1 MAAFVDMGGYVRFF
15 WLAYTIVAFVMV
27 GLWIMSRRFQ
37 RTSNDEL
44 AALNPRTRRR
54 QQEPNDET

>member
-1 MAAFVDMGGYVRFF
+1 MVAFFDMGGYGGFV
-15 WLAYTIVAFVMV
+15 WPAYAIVAFVMV

-37 RTSNDEL
+37 RTSSDEL
-44 AALNPRTRRR
+44 AALNPRAHRR

>member
-1 MAAFVDMGGYVRFF
+1 MAAFFDMGGYGGFV
-15 WLAYTIVAFVMV
+15 WPAYTIVAFVMV

-37 RTSNDEL
+37 RTSSDEL
-44 AALNPRTRRR
+44 ATLNPRTRRR

>member
-1 MAAFVDMGGYVRFF
+1 MASFFDMGGYGGFV
-15 WLAYTIVAFVMV
+15 WSAYAIVAIFMV

-37 RTSNDEL
+37 RTSSDEL
-44 AALNPRTRRR
+44 AALNPRTHRR

>member
-1 MAAFVDMGGYVRFF
+1 MAAFFDMGGYGGFV
-15 WLAYTIVAFVMV
+15 WPAYAIVALIMV

-37 RTSNDEL
+37 RTSSDEL
-44 AALNPRTRRR
+44 AALNARTHRR

>member
-1 MAAFVDMGGYVRFF
+1 MAALFDMGGYSGFV
-15 WLAYTIVAFVMV
+15 WPAYAIVAFVML

-37 RTSNDEL
+37 RTSSDEL
-44 AALNPRTRRR
+44 AALNPGTRRR

>member
-1 MAAFVDMGGYVRFF
+1 MAAFFDMGEYGDFV
-15 WLAYTIVAFVMV
+15 WPAYAIVAFVMV

-37 RTSNDEL
+37 RTSSDEL

-54 QQEPNDET
+54 QQEPNGET

>member
-1 MAAFVDMGGYVRFF
+1 MAAFFDMGGYGGFV
-15 WLAYTIVAFVMV
+15 WPAYAIVAFVMV

-37 RTSNDEL
+37 RTSSDEL

-54 QQEPNDET
+54 QQESNDET

>member
-1 MAAFVDMGGYVRFF
+1 MAAFFDMGGYSGFV
-15 WLAYTIVAFVMV
+15 WPAYAIVAFVML

-37 RTSNDEL
+37 RTSSDEL

-54 QQEPNDET
+54 QQEANDET

>member
-1 MAAFVDMGGYVRFF
+1 MAAFFDMGGYGSFV
-15 WLAYTIVAFVMV
+15 WPAYAIVTIVMV

-37 RTSNDEL
+37 RTSSDEL

-54 QQEPNDET
+54 HQEPNDET

>member
-1 MAAFVDMGGYVRFF
+1 MSAFFDMGGYGGFV
-15 WLAYTIVAFVMV
+15 WPAYGMVAFFML

-37 RTSNDEL
+37 RTSSDEL

-54 QQEPNDET
+54 QQEANDET